1 MTEQVIDIRDRIE
14 KMRTE
19 MTGSPNS
26 VPKKKGEFSN
36 NETKNLSLK
45 AESNNLSPQQK
56 KSHENKTHE
65 RVVSDQPNQANSIN
79 QDNLDYKIKKNR
91 ITEEV
96 FENPKLNQES
106 SVKKKNVI
114 QSKIYKDYQN
124 DNIYDEKKNS
134 VKFEEDQP
142 FPQFNLNVS
151 NPISWKLMLFLIF
164 QNMS

>member
-26 VPKKKGEFSN
+26 VPKKKGKFSN
-36 NETKNLSLK
+36 SETKNLSLK
-45 AESNNLSPQQK
+45 AKSNNLSPQQE

-65 RVVSDQPNQANSIN
+65 REVSDQPNQPNLIN

-106 SVKKKNVI
+106 SVKKN
-114 QSKIYKDYQN
+114 QRGTSQ
-124 DNIYDEKKNS
+124 
-134 VKFEEDQP
+134 
-142 FPQFNLNVS
+142 
-151 NPISWKLMLFLIF
+151 
-164 QNMS
+164 